1 MNTYI
6 FSTKM
11 LNSNFDRE
19 LKMRFILYASMQTPL
34 NLHSYRNTMSV
45 MLIPRFS
52 SLFLVYR
59 KTIHQC
65 NFFLSSHELVTA
77 QI

>member
-6 FSTKM
+6 FLTKM

-19 LKMRFILYASMQTPL
+19 LKMRFIFFSSMWTSL
-34 NLHSYRNTMSV
+34 SLHLYRNIMSV

-52 SLFLVYR
+52 SLLVIY
-59 KTIHQC
+59 KSPFHQC
-65 NFFLSSHELVTA
+65 YFFLSVHELVTA
-77 QI
+77 QV